1 MIFCVEADNRIV
13 SCKAVFDNQ
22 GCNRSLRIHGEE
34 HIVAHTEADD
44 DVDIGLGLVQK
55 LSLKEGIAPS
65 FKFLRVNYLVF
76 RRHAQFAFIHC
87 PTAANCGANLESV
100 FFNY

>member
-1 MIFCVEADNRIV
+1 MIFCIEADNRIV

-22 GCNRSLRIHGEE
+22 GCYRSLRIHGEE
-34 HIVAHTEADD
+34 HIMAYAEADD

-55 LSLKEGIAPS
+55 PSLKEGFAPS

-76 RRHAQFAFIHC
+76 RRHAQFALIHC
-87 PTAANCGANLESV
+87 PAAAYCGANLESV

>member
-1 MIFCVEADNRIV
+1 MIFCVEADNRV
-13 SCKAVFDNQ
+13 MSRKAVFDNQ

-44 DVDIGLGLVQK
+44 DVDFGLGLVQK

-76 RRHAQFAFIHC
+76 RRHAQFVLIHC
-87 PTAANCGANLESV
+87 PAAAYCGANLESV